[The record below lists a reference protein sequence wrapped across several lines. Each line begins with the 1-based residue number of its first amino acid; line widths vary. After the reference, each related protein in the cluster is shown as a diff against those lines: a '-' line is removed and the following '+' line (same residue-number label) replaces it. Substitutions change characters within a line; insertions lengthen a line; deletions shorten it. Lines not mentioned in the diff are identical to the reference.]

1 MKITSETSSTSK
13 NTIDLSSVTTYGEL
27 LELFP
32 PTGKGRVPGIDQLR
46 ETAAMILHRE
56 CGFGAIEIYD
66 NGFFSYEEY
75 GHLTVYG
82 IDRCEWP
89 KTYQLESHE
98 KLDFSSYPWEMILEA
113 AGSARLSNNS
123 DSREEYYED
132 LSIDAPESENN
143 IVFNVR
149 PEFEIREEEEDY
161 VVWRAERFSRMREAI
176 KKPTPRQQEIAMMYF
191 RDNMTQEDIAAAIS
205 KSQPYVSKTIRRFIE
220 IVNEDFDSSKK

>member
-1 MKITSETSSTSK
+1 MKITSK
-13 NTIDLSSVTTYGEL
+13 NCNVSEPIIDLSSVTTYGEL

-32 PTGKGRVPGIDQLR
+32 STGRGRVPGINQLR

-66 NGFFSYEEY
+66 NGFYSYEEY

-89 KTYQLESHE
+89 KTYQVESSE
-98 KLDFSSYPWEMILEA
+98 KLDFSSYPWEMILA
-113 AGSARLSNNS
+113 TAGSARLSDNS
-123 DSREEYYED
+123 DSREEYYEE

-143 IVFNVR
+143 IVFSIR
-149 PEFEIREEEEDY
+149 PEYEIREEEEAY
-161 VVWRAERFSRMREAI
+161 VAWRAERFSRMRESI

-191 RDNMTQEDIAAAIS
+191 RDNMTQEDIATTIS